1 MEVAIKAKLRI
12 AAAALVSLGLALAT
26 APGTAYADQ
35 GQVIRLRN
43 VAHDKCLYF
52 RAAFGKHV
60 GVYPCVGYSD
70 QRFELRWPGNN
81 LVDLYNVDYKSCLNI
96 YTLEGSEVEGG
107 YCGNLNADLH
117 VEGSL
122 SPGSIVKLYILY
134 DGTKYCLDYNTEVLS
149 WRCHN
154 IDRQEW
160 EVLSG

>member
-1 MEVAIKAKLRI
+1 MVLISRAVVGVRRRGPEIT
-12 AAAALVSLGLALAT
+12 S
-26 APGTAYADQ
+26 
-35 GQVIRLRN
+35 
-43 VAHDKCLYF
+43 AHDDDFTASGGSEMHVTRTAHKCLSF
-52 RAAFGKHV
+52 HAAFGKHV
-60 GVYPCVGYSD
+60 GAYPCVGYSD

-81 LVDLYNVDYKSCLNI
+81 LVDLYNMDYKSCLNI

-122 SPGSIVKLYILY
+122 NPGNIVKLYILY

-149 WRCHN
+149 WRCHT